1 MHMQKQQEY
10 THVVAEPV
18 GKIRVALEEAR
29 KEDLSDS
36 GLI

>member
-1 MHMQKQQEY
+1 MQKQQEY

-29 KEDLSDS
+29 KRTCPTPD
-36 GLI
+36 